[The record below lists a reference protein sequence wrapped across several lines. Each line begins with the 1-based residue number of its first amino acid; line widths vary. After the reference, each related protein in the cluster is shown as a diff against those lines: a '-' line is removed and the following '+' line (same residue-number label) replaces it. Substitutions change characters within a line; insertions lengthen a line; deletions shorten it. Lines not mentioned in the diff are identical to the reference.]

1 MLRITFNFF
10 GRKVKEPKVEPVK
23 EPEPPTVVPEDI
35 QRTMIRLSNALF
47 AFDKFDLN
55 DEARAMLDEV
65 VAWLRDNPELTVE
78 IGGHTDDR
86 GSDEYN
92 QKLSENRAKAVYDY
106 FVQHGVEASRLSYKG
121 YGESRPIAT
130 NGTEEG
136 RQANRRVELK
146 LK

>member
-1 MLRITFNFF
+1 
-10 GRKVKEPKVEPVK
+10 
-23 EPEPPTVVPEDI
+23 
-35 QRTMIRLSNALF
+35 MIRLSNALF

-65 VAWLRDNPELTVE
+65 VAWLQDNPELTVE
-78 IGGHTDDR
+78 IGGHTDNR

-106 FVQHGVEASRLSYKG
+106 FVQHGVEAGRLSYKG
-121 YGESRPIAT
+121 YGESQPIAT
-130 NGTEEG
+130 NDTEEG